1 MTRDTQMDFMG
12 EPASEH
18 SAMMPIRA
26 VVEHPHITPRTLD
39 LTGSSRALGGR
50 ERLGNGPRV
59 GSAEAL
65 PPSARLT
72 RHFELSGCPRH
83 TATRTSFYDLPLKK
97 NLTRRSSR
105 LLADPTDMDPDR
117 ARACAQMYMAM

>member
-50 ERLGNGPRV
+50 ERLGNGLWVPKTASWLVR
-59 GSAEAL
+59 
-65 PPSARLT
+65 
-72 RHFELSGCPRH
+72 RHFG
-83 TATRTSFYDLPLKK
+83 TR
-97 NLTRRSSR
+97 
-105 LLADPTDMDPDR
+105 
-117 ARACAQMYMAM
+117 